1 MSGTGTAKPL
11 PTFGSDEEAER
22 FLELA
27 DLSEYDLSQLRPM
40 RFEYK
45 AKDRTVSMRM
55 PEDLLAA
62 VKQEAAR
69 EGIPYQRFIRRAIE
83 RALTTS
89 RTATGRP

>member
-1 MSGTGTAKPL
+1 MSGTGTGNPL

-40 RFEYK
+40 RFEYQ

-69 EGIPYQRFIRRAIE
+69 EGAP
-83 RALTTS
+83 TS
-89 RTATGRP
+89 ASSVVRSSGP